1 MFIEFK
7 VANYRSIGE
16 EQVLSLVPAG
26 NQKEYPDNII
36 QDGKYAALNGI
47 VLYGANGSGKSNLLS
62 AVGIM
67 CYIVRMSASSSS
79 TALLPYDP
87 FLLRDGYAEK
97 DTTFEIIFVIGESR
111 YRYGFS
117 YNMNSVNR
125 EWLFRKIKGRETSL
139 FEREGDVIDV
149 SSGFKG
155 SAKLIDTA
163 IEATRNNTL
172 FLSLCDMLN
181 VEEAKS
187 IMQWFSTLNIIN
199 GQHSQIHE
207 IQTVNLLQN
216 PVYKQKI
223 KDYLASV
230 CLGVHDIDI
239 ETKEFEDTDLPT
251 EIPGNVREM
260 FSKTLR
266 GGKQVKVMARHVI
279 YDMEAK
285 PTQRLAS
292 WDWDS
297 RESSG
302 SQKAMHLSGP
312 ILWALANGGTLVIDE
327 VEAFLHP
334 IMTLNTI
341 EIFLNKGSNPQNAQL
356 IFATHDTNLLSYA
369 KLRRDQIYFAE
380 KNAWESTE
388 IFSLSDFKYIGE
400 KDGHPFAE
408 KERPDSDKERRYI
421 EGRYGAIPMLGKFND
436 FIRNIKWQNEV
447 Q

>member
-1 MFIEFK
+1 MLIEFK

-16 EQVLSLVPAG
+16 EQVLSLVPAS
-26 NQKEYPDNII
+26 NQNEYPDNII
-36 QDGKYAALNGI
+36 QKSSYAALNGI
-47 VLYGANGSGKSNLLS
+47 VLYGANGSGKSNLLRAIVAMSNIIRIS
-62 AVGIM
+62 AM
-67 CYIVRMSASSSS
+67 SSS
-79 TALLPYDP
+79 TSLLPYDP
-87 FLLRDGYAEK
+87 FLLREGYAQK
-97 DTTFEIIFVIGESR
+97 NTTFEMTFVIGESR

-117 YNMNSVNR
+117 YNINSVNR
-125 EWLFRKIKGRETSL
+125 EWLLRKVIGKETIL
-139 FEREGDVIDV
+139 FEREGDIIDV
-149 SSGFKG
+149 SSDFKG
-155 SAKLIDTA
+155 STKLIETA

-187 IMQWFSTLNIIN
+187 IILWFSTLNIIN

-216 PVYKQKI
+216 PIYKQKI

-230 CLGVHDIDI
+230 CLNIHDIDI
-239 ETKEFEDTDLPT
+239 ETKEFEDTDLPIGMT
-251 EIPGNVREM
+251 GNIREM
-260 FSKTLR
+260 FSRTLR
-266 GGKQVKVMARHVI
+266 GGKHVKVMAQHAI

-285 PTQRLAS
+285 PTQQSIS

-297 RESSG
+297 HESSG

-312 ILWALANGGTLVIDE
+312 ILWALANGGTLVVDE

-341 EIFLNKGSNPQNAQL
+341 EIFLNKDSNPRNAQI

-380 KNAWESTE
+380 KNDWESTE

-400 KDGHPFAE
+400 KDGQPFAE
-408 KERPDSDKERRYI
+408 KERPDSDKEKRYI
-421 EGRYGAIPMLGKFND
+421 EGRYGAIPMLGKFNK